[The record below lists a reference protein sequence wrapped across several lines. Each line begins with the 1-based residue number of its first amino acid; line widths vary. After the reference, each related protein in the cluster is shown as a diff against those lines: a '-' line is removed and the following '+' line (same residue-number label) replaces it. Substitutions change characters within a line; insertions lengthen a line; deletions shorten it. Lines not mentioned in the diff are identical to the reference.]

1 VKAYVKGLKS
11 KLSSDKGMT
20 LVEVLVAMSILM
32 LIIFTFTPLFA
43 NYYRNIYTA
52 GETTKNTYHK
62 ASLIERLL
70 ANRDSTNPGA
80 YETKH
85 TGVPLE
91 LYVKS
96 SGGGTVSTITFGT
109 ENTDAGNI
117 DGMLVTTDGDRHGG
131 KNEYTSFYIH
141 SSDQKMVCF
150 PSSLTDDFIETKI
163 NVIPMG
169 FQFED
174 PSLFEVR
181 YTNQNGERVGVND
194 TKPYY
199 SVELE
204 GEGEDAYAVFTFK
217 GANDVICFQNSP
229 LEISYG
235 SHTVLVEIGAPKIIM
250 VGQQT
255 SSGNYYYYATAG
267 VDVTTGRL
275 DLIAKD
281 MKSKTD
287 NAANLNAA
295 MNDVEWVE
303 KGEGDD
309 ENGNPT
315 QYGYYVM
322 GGDNGQIRRFW
333 RNERTGNYYWGGDY
347 VVNYKAYTDLDNGKS
362 GTTATMALPA
372 GKKGASSYSTTL
384 KTELVTQATYES
396 FYRSDPFGSNLIGL
410 MQFKGFLDDYKS
422 YVANFGSATAKTTA
436 GIVPSFHYG
445 GDTRK
450 NEDSNWIQNSY
461 HNFDFSAEYFFS
473 DSSWTP
479 QKSYQEMTGD
489 MTPMPLT
496 ITSVGTVSLHAE
508 DKSAYKSDIPQVG
521 VATDG
526 NHGEMTGVE
535 AYPQSSYTLYC
546 GTIPA
551 YLDYFGGY
559 FRNPG
564 SHPKG
569 YMATAGI
576 GYDKTTG
583 KYGVT
588 GIFMDPQTPDYVTE
602 NGNVF
607 HAVDYLNYHPENNI
621 GGIGKG
627 KQVSIV
633 PEVLYSDY
641 YQVPDDGKVGGAT
654 ANRVVY
660 VTIGY
665 LSQPFANSTKM
676 LQTHYTENT
685 GSYFSNSSFNHTF
698 FTAAPREFSTFLD
711 MASYHDDTRDATFSV
726 AVGYGLGI
734 LAEDAR
740 GFVRIG
746 QMYNIGTIY
755 IRASGDGTGD
765 NDTVANQLEAGKGW
779 SMKKESNVFHHFY
792 GINAYAEGQYFDI
805 DGNNISIT
813 GLSIGKQDS
822 CYGWKDSYHKSGWNI
837 STDANKRP
845 YLQNEN
851 THVLAMN
858 RCTTVAIGA
867 NKNDCTEF
875 MVGTENGTVLS
886 WYYDYNSNQNQSNGH
901 NKVTRAMKKEFE
913 NYSWFMDRH
922 SILPFLSGT
931 PQYKAGGNY
940 DYWSQV
946 RYKGLKSGEYSFISS
961 LDRINDIKYGDDYW
975 VVGGNQ
981 GEVTPVQAKQ
991 GSACLT
997 NGGGAGSY
1005 VNVRYYADD
1014 GAPAWKSV
1022 QFSATENVNVVSVE
1036 YCQGVWYLVGY
1047 VDSNNNDVNDSNEE
1061 GVIYYAKDPSI
1072 PCNPDER
1079 ITNGSYPTRTYNGGW
1094 RKCITRKADDSYAI
1108 DHTYTVYYT
1117 GGTARQFTLTGV
1129 NAAASQG

>member
-1 VKAYVKGLKS
+1 MKAYVSGLKS
-11 KLSSDKGMT
+11 KLSSNKGMT

-43 NYYRNIYTA
+43 NYYKNIYNA

-109 ENTDAGNI
+109 DDTDAGNI
-117 DGMLVTTDGDRHGG
+117 DGMLVTTDGKDSSGNRRGG
-131 KNEYTSFYIH
+131 KSEYTSFYIH
-141 SSDQKMVCF
+141 SSDQKMICF
-150 PSSLTDDFIETKI
+150 PSSLTDDFIETKVT
-163 NVIPMG
+163 VIPMG
-169 FQFED
+169 FMFED
-174 PSLFEVR
+174 ASLFEVR
-181 YTNQNGERVGVND
+181 YTNQNGERVGEND

-204 GEGEDAYAVFTFK
+204 GEGEEAYAVFTFK

-235 SHTVLVEIGAPKIIM
+235 SHTVLVEIGAPRIIM
-250 VGQQT
+250 VGEQT
-255 SSGNYYYYATAG
+255 SDGSYYYYATAG

-315 QYGYYVM
+315 KYGYYVM

-333 RNERTGNYYWGGDY
+333 RNEKTGNYYWGGDY
-347 VVNYKAYTDLDNGKS
+347 VVNYKAYTDLDNNKS
-362 GTTATMALPA
+362 GTTATMTLPA

-396 FYRSDPFGSNLIGL
+396 FYKADPAGTNLIGL
-410 MQFKGFLDDYKS
+410 MQFKGFLDDYKC
-422 YVANFGSATAKTTA
+422 YVADFGSVTAKTTA
-436 GIVPSFHYG
+436 GIVPMFRYDG
-445 GDTRK
+445 NKRT
-450 NEDSNWIQNSY
+450 NEDSNIFTNSRHY
-461 HNFDFSAEYFFS
+461 WDNYYNYEFG
-473 DSSWTP
+473 SSTWTA
-479 QKSYQEMTGD
+479 QKSYQDMMGD
-489 MTPMPLT
+489 TTPMPLT
-496 ITSVGTVSLHAE
+496 ITSVGPVALHAE
-508 DKSAYKSDIPQVG
+508 DKSAYKSDVPQVG

-526 NHGEMTGVE
+526 NHGQMNNVE

-551 YLDYFGGY
+551 WLDIFGGY

-569 YMATAGI
+569 YMATPGI

-588 GIFMDPQTPDYVTE
+588 GVFMDQNSPNYTTE
-602 NGNVF
+602 NGVTYS
-607 HAVDYLNYHPENNI
+607 AQDLLNWSTTNT
-621 GGIGKG
+621 GTIGKG
-627 KQVSIV
+627 KSATITSGS
-633 PEVLYSDY
+633 LLSSY
-641 YQVPDDGKVGGAT
+641 YQDGGVTSNKP
-654 ANRVVY
+654 VY
-660 VTIGY
+660 VSIGY
-665 LSQPFANSTKM
+665 LSQPFANSTNM

-685 GSYFSNSSFNHTF
+685 GSYFANSSFNHTF

-726 AVGYGLGI
+726 AVGYGLGL
-734 LAEDAR
+734 LAADAR
-740 GFVRIG
+740 GYVRVG
-746 QMYNIGTIY
+746 QMYNIGMIY
-755 IRASGDGTGD
+755 LRASGDGTGD
-765 NDTVANQLEAGKGW
+765 QDTVANQLEPGKGW
-779 SMKKESNVFHHFY
+779 SLKKESNVFHHFY
-792 GINAYAEGQYFDI
+792 GINASAEGKYFDI
-805 DGNNISIT
+805 DGNEKSMST
-813 GLSIGKQDS
+813 LGSKDS
-822 CYGWKDSYHKSGWNI
+822 CYGWKDNYHKSSWNI
-837 STDANKRP
+837 STSANDGS
-845 YLQNEN
+845 YLQSEN
-851 THVLAMN
+851 THILAKTT
-858 RCTTVAIGA
+858 CTTVAIGI

-875 MVGTENGTVLS
+875 MVGTDNGSVLS

-901 NKVTRAMKKEFE
+901 NKVTRAVKKEFE
-913 NYSWFMDRH
+913 NYTWWSEKTFKN
-922 SILPFLSGT
+922 
-931 PQYKAGGNY
+931 PQIFYGGNY

-946 RYKGLKSGEYSFISS
+946 RYNGLSGEYSFISS

-975 VVGGNQ
+975 VVGGDQ
-981 GEVTPVQAKQ
+981 GDLTPKECKSGAM
-991 GSACLT
+991 GYTS
-997 NGGGAGSY
+997 GGGAGSY
-1005 VNVRYYADD
+1005 VNVRYYTSD
-1014 GAPAWKSV
+1014 GAPAWQAV

-1036 YCQGVWYLVGY
+1036 YCQGIWYLVGY

-1079 ITNGSYPTRTYNGGW
+1079 ITNGKYPRTYNGGW

-1129 NAAASQG
+1129 NSAASQG